1 MDPTSETDGVIP
13 TQGAQSAT
21 MDPMALVKAGLSYGR
36 KQAGLPE
43 QFYGGTPSFADG
55 GVVPDPSGQSAMPDP
70 QKAMSYI
77 SGDGAIAADIVD
89 ALENDA
95 DPDGT
100 MDPSERTMAVF
111 GKAGTP
117 DGASGLLAH
126 YRTRYNGYSGAA
138 RAALSQGD
146 LAGAAHYATQAFA
159 SVPTGHSTRFAPA
172 DGGLSMSTSK
182 HGAGVSASDPAY
194 SQGGTVDASNPDSMA
209 ENESTDGSVDEDP
222 SYAAGGVVTLDHDTP
237 DDDTRYNTL
246 PESRNI
252 EDRRNQFNEGT
263 VFKKRHDGKF
273 DLDGEDYADRHAP
286 SGQASFGETGVI
298 RKERA
303 FDEGGLVD
311 DAPVPDESGSYGA
324 PPPTVLQAQQ
334 LDALLSAGFDKTLE
348 QALGVEDV
356 GSNPGDVT
364 GGAPAEEGGFWGLGN
379 RARKATKNMFT
390 GEQPA
395 PAGTPG
401 EAPGAPARPPTMEDQ
416 ANKRLYGAIGSAWE
430 GIKSG
435 ANKAATALGSAGV
448 VRDYPGKPDTEAAPE
463 PAGVIPSEPQAP
475 VTAPVTPQP
484 AGANDYDEYA
494 QSGENLGK
502 APPVKEKA
510 APKAAPAK
518 SGNSYTDAAAA
529 DPEMQKYN
537 KYLRVANQMFP
548 WMSQGR
554 EREAYIARRMHD
566 EESQTGREK
575 VATIGAESRGNVA
588 TIGAESRGKIASDR
602 NEVGKWKN
610 EQNNMTRSRIEAAK
624 LAQSAI
630 DKTHAREVAVM
641 RTRMNASPDYIE
653 SDEFKKSVTALA
665 QASKQDPNAVFDG
678 FLHDLKLPE
687 AGQRAPAPAGQPT
700 QHAPGTTRTD
710 RNTGRQQVL
719 QSDGKTWRDVAG
731 K

>member
-209 ENESTDGSVDEDP
+209 ENETTDGSVDEDP
-222 SYAAGGVVTLDHDTP
+222 SYAGGGVVTLDHDTP

-303 FDEGGLVD
+303 FDEGGYVD
-311 DAPVPDESGSYGA
+311 DGA
-324 PPPTVLQAQQ
+324 PAEENYDTTPQTVLQAQQ

-348 QALGVEDV
+348 QALGVGDV
-356 GSNPGDVT
+356 G
-364 GGAPAEEGGFWGLGN
+364 
-379 RARKATKNMFT
+379 KM
-390 GEQPA
+390 
-395 PAGTPG
+395 
-401 EAPGAPARPPTMEDQ
+401 DQ
-416 ANKRLYGAIGSAWE
+416 ATDADPGGLVSGVGNLFNKIKTGAS
-430 GIKSG
+430 KSLTDMG
-435 ANKAATALGSAGV
+435 QPQPPLRDAGK
-448 VRDYPGKPDTEAAPE
+448 GE
-463 PAGVIPSEPQAP
+463 GVIQEGMPEDDIGPP
-475 VTAPVTPQP
+475 VTAPITPQP
-484 AGANDYDEYA
+484 AGAGDTDEYA

-502 APPVKEKA
+502 APGVKERGA
-510 APKAAPAK
+510 ASTRTGAPAAK

-548 WMSQGR
+548 WISQSR
-554 EREAYIARRMHD
+554 EREAYIRSRMHD
-566 EESQTGREK
+566 EDTQSGKEKLVGMQTQGK
-575 VATIGAESRGNVA
+575 VDLNNTNNETKKEIATGNNQSRDARQERALLNKDQIANLQANVKLMSANQQGAIKMMGQKLMGVEGYSG
-588 TIGAESRGKIASDR
+588 TEEYK
-602 NEVGKWKN
+602 K
-610 EQNNMTRSRIEAAK
+610 EQAR
-624 LAQSAI
+624 LAQETQRTPEQIRQMVLAASNPGQAPQQPAAPSKFPI
-630 DKTHAREVAVM
+630 GTVKT
-641 RTRMNASPDYIE
+641 
-653 SDEFKKSVTALA
+653 
-665 QASKQDPNAVFDG
+665 DPNGVTWIKKATG
-678 FLHDLKLPE
+678 WE
-687 AGQRAPAPAGQPT
+687 RAG
-700 QHAPGTTRTD
+700 
-710 RNTGRQQVL
+710 
-719 QSDGKTWRDVAG
+719 
-731 K
+731 

>member
-1 MDPTSETDGVIP
+1 MDPTNETDGVIP

-172 DGGLSMSTSK
+172 EGGLSMSTSK
-182 HGAGVSASDPAY
+182 HGESDPSF
-194 SQGGTVDASNPDSMA
+194 SQGGTVDASNPDNMMGDETTDTSA
-209 ENESTDGSVDEDP
+209 EEDP
-222 SYAAGGVVTLDHDTP
+222 SYAGGGPVTLDHDTP

-246 PESRNI
+246 PESGNI
-252 EDRRNQFNEGT
+252 EDRRNQSNEGK

-273 DLDGEDYADRHAP
+273 DLDGEDYADRYVQSSIP
-286 SGQASFGETGVI
+286 SFGETGVI
-298 RKERA
+298 RKQRA
-303 FDEGGLVD
+303 FDDGGLVD
-311 DAPVPDESGSYGA
+311 NASVSDESDGSFGA
-324 PPPTVLQAQQ
+324 PPPAVLQAQQ
-334 LDALLSAGFDKTLE
+334 VDALLSAGFDKTLE

-356 GSNPGDVT
+356 GSNPSG
-364 GGAPAEEGGFWGLGN
+364 PAQGRTYSNPLKGLGEGISN
-379 RARKATKNMFT
+379 IWDKVKAGASKPLTDM
-390 GEQPA
+390 GQPPA
-395 PAGTPG
+395 PVRDAGKG
-401 EAPGAPARPPTMEDQ
+401 EGVIQ
-416 ANKRLYGAIGSAWE
+416 E
-430 GIKSG
+430 GIPEDDIGPVS
-435 ANKAATALGSAGV
+435 AT
-448 VRDYPGKPDTEAAPE
+448 
-463 PAGVIPSEPQAP
+463 
-475 VTAPVTPQP
+475 VTPQP
-484 AGANDYDEYA
+484 AGASDYDEYA
-494 QSGENLGK
+494 QSGEKLGQ
-502 APPVKEKA
+502 APTTREKV
-510 APKAAPAK
+510 APKAASAK

-548 WMSQGR
+548 WMSQSR

-566 EESQTGREK
+566 EDTQSGKEKLVGMQTQGK
-575 VATIGAESRGNVA
+575 VDLNTNN
-588 TIGAESRGKIASDR
+588 
-602 NEVGKWKN
+602 NEVKKEIATGNNQSRDARQERALLNKDQIANLQANVKLMSAN
-610 EQNNMTRSRIEAAK
+610 QQGAIKMMGQKLMGVEGYSGTEEYKKEQAR
-624 LAQSAI
+624 LAQETQRTPEQIRQMVLAASNPGQAPQQSAAPSKFPI
-630 DKTHAREVAVM
+630 GTVKTDPSGV
-641 RTRMNASPDYIE
+641 TWI
-653 SDEFKKSVTALA
+653 KKAT
-665 QASKQDPNAVFDG
+665 G
-678 FLHDLKLPE
+678 WE
-687 AGQRAPAPAGQPT
+687 RAG
-700 QHAPGTTRTD
+700 
-710 RNTGRQQVL
+710 
-719 QSDGKTWRDVAG
+719 
-731 K
+731 